1 MHLTRLLTTELPVL
15 NLANLGIKSTST
27 SFGEKV
33 TEELYNVQ
41 RLNRQ
46 AFPLPGD
53 DMASNIESVEH
64 SHLHAPMEQG
74 PWPPPRIHS
83 SNRPQ
88 LVVALLP
95 IWRRSGSKRM
105 SPACILPSELCLM
118 VDESSDVFV
127 SGRFDF
133 GIGNCLQI
141 TAGRNSERR
150 MLECGGNRIE
160 QEYTSSI
167 YDKDN
172 GVCKCFLY

>member
-127 SGRFDF
+127 SAR
-133 GIGNCLQI
+133 
-141 TAGRNSERR
+141 RNSERR